1 MRQLRVLGL
10 CAAMILTAGL
20 GIGFVLAGSG
30 ALSLSSVWGYFDT
43 VAGSILVVLAGVA
56 LMLIAVH
63 FLIELADER
72 LNAALF
78 YHEGDSGRIELAP
91 TAIKELIASIL
102 QNDIGLERFRIS
114 LRHRVDGV
122 GIEVRTTL
130 SPDQHVTEVGERIQ
144 RELAKHVAD
153 RTGVEVSEV
162 TVFVRNIRAR
172 ESEIRE
178 TRRDEIHS

>member
-10 CAAMILTAGL
+10 SAAMILTVGL
-20 GIGFVLAGSG
+20 GIGLIIAGAG
-30 ALSLSSVWGYFDT
+30 VLSLSSLWDFFDT
-43 VAGSILVVLAGVA
+43 VAGSILVILAGVA
-56 LMLIAVH
+56 LLLVAVH
-63 FLIELADER
+63 FLIELANER

-78 YHEGDSGRIELAP
+78 HHEGDSGRIDLAP
-91 TAIKELIASIL
+91 IAIKELIASIL
-102 QNDIGLERFRIS
+102 RKDIGLERFRIS

-153 RTGVEVSEV
+153 RTGVEVSDV

-172 ESEIRE
+172 ESEIKE